1 MTQSKKI
8 ESLIAKFEQAIQFNK
23 NVAAARKRVIKY
35 QGLINTWQVNNT
47 TPPNYW
53 IEKKFQLEK
62 ELKGIQEIDVLSIE
76 QKIQNLINNN

>member
-8 ESLIAKFEQAIQFNK
+8 ESLIAEFEQAIQFNK

-35 QGLINTWQVNNT
+35 QSFINTWQVND
-47 TPPNYW
+47 TPQNYW
-53 IEKKFQLEK
+53 IDKKFQLEK